1 MTESERRFDYRD
13 PEWLAEQLE
22 VDKSTIYRYLQDGTL
37 PGLQLGRKWL
47 VSERQLM
54 EFLDAEARR
63 QTEIRRHERE
73 GATQATRG
81 LFGIAWSHERYDKFS
96 DRARQALRQ
105 AQEEARALRH
115 NFIGTE
121 HILLGLDQG
130 EGVAA
135 LALRNLG
142 AESEE
147 LRSAVL
153 SIVAEGPA
161 EPPSG
166 DFGLTRRGKR
176 TIELAVDEASR
187 MNHSYIGTEHLLL
200 GLLREGDGVAAGILR
215 SMSIELGGARNEV
228 KRLLSRGPKDPASG
242 A

>member
-1 MTESERRFDYRD
+1 MAESERRFDYRD
-13 PEWLAEQLE
+13 PDWLADQLD

-47 VSERQLM
+47 VSEPQLM

-81 LFGIAWSHERYDKFS
+81 LFGIAWSRDRYDKFS
-96 DRARQALRQ
+96 ERARQALRQ

-121 HILLGLDQG
+121 HILLGLGQG
-130 EGVAA
+130 EGIAA
-135 LALRNLG
+135 MALRNLG
-142 AESEE
+142 AENDR
-147 LRSAVL
+147 LRSSVL
-153 SIVAEGPA
+153 SIVAEGPT

-166 DFGLTRRGKR
+166 DFGLTRRSKR
-176 TIELAVDEASR
+176 TIELAVEEATR
-187 MNHSYIGTEHLLL
+187 MNHSYVGTEHLLL
-200 GLLREGDGVAAGILR
+200 GLLREGEGVAAGILR
-215 SMSIELGGARNEV
+215 SMGIELDGARSEV
-228 KRLLSRGPKDPASG
+228 RRLLRSAPKNAASE